1 MPNRDLSNK
10 RLAIALGLASAVADL
25 SAPKASEANLMLQVA
40 PAIRWNGYAF
50 NGQAST
56 KVDDRS
62 LDDEGAAT
70 VRGYDQFGGAIP
82 FFYPKVTDTASI
94 LRQTFNL
101 VKQQRTQL
109 ALIERVGW
117 ASSRTPFAAGDNVNT
132 YLIET
137 DSLEPDTAG
146 DGGYAYLETFLAQG
160 EMHSWTILAPDT
172 PAAVA
177 IAGASTATISLAG
190 NPAVLR
196 RATYQGNDVTR
207 RATWVSDNP
216 AVADVVDGVIVGR
229 SAGTANITATFPGAT
244 ASTALV
250 VTVSA

>member
-10 RLAIALGLASAVADL
+10 RVTIALGLASAVADL
-25 SAPKASEANLMLQVA
+25 SCPKASEVNLMLQA
-40 PAIRWNGYAF
+40 AAAIRWNGYAF
-50 NGQAST
+50 NGSAST

-62 LDDEGAAT
+62 LDDEGAA
-70 VRGYDQFGGAIP
+70 VIRGYDQFGGAVP
-82 FFYPKVTDTASI
+82 FYYPKVTDTASI
-94 LRQTFNL
+94 VRQVFNL
-101 VKQQRTQL
+101 VKQSRTQL
-109 ALIERVGW
+109 AWIERVGW

-160 EMHSWTILAPDT
+160 IMYPWTILAPDAPVPVT
-172 PAAVA
+172 ISGAATQA
-177 IAGASTATISLAG
+177 LSLAG
-190 NPAVLR
+190 AVVALR

-207 RATWVSDNP
+207 RAAWTSDNP

-229 SAGTANITATFPGAT
+229 TAGTANIIASFPGAT
-244 ASTALV
+244 DSTPIA
-250 VTVSA
+250 VTVS